1 MPEPQASAVLR
12 AAGFQV
18 RVQYS
23 SAVDG
28 SRVGR
33 VLGQAPAAG
42 SPLARGG
49 VVAVVV
55 GSADAG

>member
-1 MPEPQASAVLR
+1 MPEAQAGAILR
-12 AAGFQV
+12 AAGFRL
-18 RVQYS
+18 RVQYA

-33 VLGQAPAAG
+33 VLGQAPAPG
-42 SPLARGG
+42 SPLSRGG
-49 VVAVVV
+49 VVAIVV